1 MSNFIFVEGYF
12 CSLNRWYIKVNIP
25 KSFCNLISERD
36 FEESIEIDKSNIM
49 SFLII
54 DLSTQPGNLI
64 LKIKNNLFYKVLQK
78 DNHSNDILMLE
89 ILSLFK
95 KNKRKLEHISKIFVN
110 LGPGSFS
117 GIRGSIA
124 TSQGISLASKIH
136 IFGYSS
142 FQLLRSSYY
151 QKIKPYGFLIKINNN
166 YLFQLCEKVNK
177 FGIVQ
182 KFSKDMIIN
191 LLKKNII
198 VSSFNYSQ
206 NTDPEIL
213 KSQNFKLIK
222 VNYNKLELLYDNNL
236 LQKNFIKPLYV

>member
-1 MSNFIFVEGYF
+1 
-12 CSLNRWYIKVNIP
+12 
-25 KSFCNLISERD
+25 
-36 FEESIEIDKSNIM
+36 
-49 SFLII
+49 
-54 DLSTQPGNLI
+54 
-64 LKIKNNLFYKVLQK
+64 
-78 DNHSNDILMLE
+78 MLE

-95 KNKRKLEHISKIFVN
+95 KNKRKLDNVSKIFVN

-151 QKIKPYGFLIKINNN
+151 QKTKPYGFLIKINNN
-166 YLFQLCEKVNK
+166 YLFQLYEKVNK
-177 FGIVQ
+177 FGIV
-182 KFSKDMIIN
+182 KKLSRDMIIN

-198 VSSFNYSQ
+198 VSSLNYSQ
-206 NTDPEIL
+206 NTDLEIL

-222 VNYNKLELLYDNNL
+222 VNYNKLELLYSNNL

>member
-1 MSNFIFVEGYF
+1 
-12 CSLNRWYIKVNIP
+12 
-25 KSFCNLISERD
+25 
-36 FEESIEIDKSNIM
+36 M

-166 YLFQLCEKVNK
+166 YLFQLYEKVNK
-177 FGIVQ
+177 LGIVQ
-182 KFSKDMIIN
+182 KFSRDMIIN

-198 VSSFNYSQ
+198 VSSFNYLQ

-222 VNYNKLELLYDNNL
+222 VNYNKLELLYNNNL

>member
-1 MSNFIFVEGYF
+1 
-12 CSLNRWYIKVNIP
+12 
-25 KSFCNLISERD
+25 
-36 FEESIEIDKSNIM
+36 M

-142 FQLLRSSYY
+142 FQLLRSNYY

-166 YLFQLCEKVNK
+166 YLFQLYGKVNK

-182 KFSKDMIIN
+182 KLSRDTIITI
-191 LLKKNII
+191 LKKNII
-198 VSSFNYSQ
+198 VSSLNYSQ

-236 LQKNFIKPLYV
+236 LQKKFIEPLYV

>member
-1 MSNFIFVEGYF
+1 
-12 CSLNRWYIKVNIP
+12 
-25 KSFCNLISERD
+25 
-36 FEESIEIDKSNIM
+36 M

-124 TSQGISLASKIH
+124 TSQGISLASKTH

-142 FQLLRSSYY
+142 FQLLRSNYY

-166 YLFQLCEKVNK
+166 YLFQLYGKVNK

-182 KFSKDMIIN
+182 KLSRDTIITI
-191 LLKKNII
+191 LKKNII
-198 VSSFNYSQ
+198 VSSLNYSQ
-206 NTDPEIL
+206 NMDPEIL

-236 LQKNFIKPLYV
+236 LQKKFIEPLYV

>member
-1 MSNFIFVEGYF
+1 
-12 CSLNRWYIKVNIP
+12 
-25 KSFCNLISERD
+25 
-36 FEESIEIDKSNIM
+36 M

-166 YLFQLCEKVNK
+166 YLFQLYEKETH
-177 FGIVQ
+177 IC
-182 KFSKDMIIN
+182 
-191 LLKKNII
+191 
-198 VSSFNYSQ
+198 
-206 NTDPEIL
+206 T
-213 KSQNFKLIK
+213 
-222 VNYNKLELLYDNNL
+222 
-236 LQKNFIKPLYV
+236 

>member
-1 MSNFIFVEGYF
+1 
-12 CSLNRWYIKVNIP
+12 
-25 KSFCNLISERD
+25 
-36 FEESIEIDKSNIM
+36 M

-124 TSQGISLASKIH
+124 TSQGISLASKTH

-142 FQLLRSSYY
+142 FQLLRSNYY

-166 YLFQLCEKVNK
+166 YLFQLYGKVNK

-182 KFSKDMIIN
+182 KLSRDTIITI
-191 LLKKNII
+191 LKKNII
-198 VSSFNYSQ
+198 VSSLNYSQ

-236 LQKNFIKPLYV
+236 LQKKFIEPLYV

>member
-1 MSNFIFVEGYF
+1 
-12 CSLNRWYIKVNIP
+12 
-25 KSFCNLISERD
+25 
-36 FEESIEIDKSNIM
+36 M

-95 KNKRKLEHISKIFVN
+95 KNKRKLDNVSKIFVN

-136 IFGYSS
+136 ILGYSS

-151 QKIKPYGFLIKINNN
+151 QKTKPYGFLIKINNN
-166 YLFQLCEKVNK
+166 YLFQLYEKVNK
-177 FGIVQ
+177 FGIV
-182 KFSKDMIIN
+182 KKLSRDMIIN

-198 VSSFNYSQ
+198 VSSLNYSQ
-206 NTDPEIL
+206 NMDLEIL

-222 VNYNKLELLYDNNL
+222 VNYNRLELLYNNKL
-236 LQKNFIKPLYV
+236 LQKKFIKPLYV

>member
-1 MSNFIFVEGYF
+1 
-12 CSLNRWYIKVNIP
+12 
-25 KSFCNLISERD
+25 
-36 FEESIEIDKSNIM
+36 M

-166 YLFQLCEKVNK
+166 YLFQLYEKVNK

>member
-1 MSNFIFVEGYF
+1 
-12 CSLNRWYIKVNIP
+12 
-25 KSFCNLISERD
+25 
-36 FEESIEIDKSNIM
+36 M

-166 YLFQLCEKVNK
+166 YLFQLYEKVNK

-206 NTDPEIL
+206 NTDPELL

-222 VNYNKLELLYDNNL
+222 VNYNKLELLYTNNL

>member
-1 MSNFIFVEGYF
+1 
-12 CSLNRWYIKVNIP
+12 
-25 KSFCNLISERD
+25 
-36 FEESIEIDKSNIM
+36 M

-124 TSQGISLASKIH
+124 TSQGISLASKTH

-151 QKIKPYGFLIKINNN
+151 QKTKPYGFLIKINNN
-166 YLFQLCEKVNK
+166 YLFQLYGKVNK

-182 KFSKDMIIN
+182 KLSRDTIITI
-191 LLKKNII
+191 LKKNII
-198 VSSFNYSQ
+198 VSSLNYSQ

-236 LQKNFIKPLYV
+236 LQKKFIEPLYV

>member
-1 MSNFIFVEGYF
+1 
-12 CSLNRWYIKVNIP
+12 
-25 KSFCNLISERD
+25 
-36 FEESIEIDKSNIM
+36 M

-151 QKIKPYGFLIKINNN
+151 QKTKPYGFLIKINNN
-166 YLFQLCEKVNK
+166 YLFQLYEKVNK
-177 FGIVQ
+177 FGIV
-182 KFSKDMIIN
+182 KKLSRDMIIN

-198 VSSFNYSQ
+198 VSSLNYSQ
-206 NTDPEIL
+206 NMDLEIL

-222 VNYNKLELLYDNNL
+222 VNYNRLELLYNNKL
-236 LQKNFIKPLYV
+236 LQKKFIKPLYV

>member
-1 MSNFIFVEGYF
+1 
-12 CSLNRWYIKVNIP
+12 
-25 KSFCNLISERD
+25 
-36 FEESIEIDKSNIM
+36 M

-95 KNKRKLEHISKIFVN
+95 KNKRKLDNVSKIFVN

-151 QKIKPYGFLIKINNN
+151 QKTKPYGFLIKINNN
-166 YLFQLCEKVNK
+166 YLFQLYEKVNK
-177 FGIVQ
+177 FGIV
-182 KFSKDMIIN
+182 KKLSRDMIIN

-198 VSSFNYSQ
+198 VSSLNYSQ
-206 NTDPEIL
+206 NTDLEIL

-222 VNYNKLELLYDNNL
+222 VNYDKLELLYNNNL
-236 LQKNFIKPLYV
+236 LQKKFIKPFYV

>member
-1 MSNFIFVEGYF
+1 
-12 CSLNRWYIKVNIP
+12 
-25 KSFCNLISERD
+25 
-36 FEESIEIDKSNIM
+36 M

-124 TSQGISLASKIH
+124 TSQGISLASKTH

-166 YLFQLCEKVNK
+166 YLFQLYGKVNK

-182 KFSKDMIIN
+182 KLSRDTIITI
-191 LLKKNII
+191 LKKNII
-198 VSSFNYSQ
+198 VSSLNYSQ

-236 LQKNFIKPLYV
+236 LQKKFIEPLYV

>member
-1 MSNFIFVEGYF
+1 
-12 CSLNRWYIKVNIP
+12 
-25 KSFCNLISERD
+25 
-36 FEESIEIDKSNIM
+36 M

-95 KNKRKLEHISKIFVN
+95 KNKRKLENISKIFVN

-124 TSQGISLASKIH
+124 TSKGISLASKIH

-142 FQLLRSSYY
+142 FQLLRFSYCE
-151 QKIKPYGFLIKINNN
+151 KTKPYGFLIKINNN
-166 YLFQLCEKVNK
+166 YLLQLYGKVNK

-182 KFSKDMIIN
+182 KLSRDTIIN
-191 LLKKNII
+191 ILKKNII
-198 VSSFNYSQ
+198 VSSLNYSQ
-206 NTDPEIL
+206 NMDPEIL

-236 LQKNFIKPLYV
+236 LQKKFIEPLYV

>member
-1 MSNFIFVEGYF
+1 
-12 CSLNRWYIKVNIP
+12 
-25 KSFCNLISERD
+25 
-36 FEESIEIDKSNIM
+36 M

-95 KNKRKLEHISKIFVN
+95 KNKRKLDNVSKIFVN

-151 QKIKPYGFLIKINNN
+151 QKTKPYGFLIKINNN
-166 YLFQLCEKVNK
+166 YLFQLYEKVNK

-182 KFSKDMIIN
+182 KLSRDMIIN

-198 VSSFNYSQ
+198 VSSLNYSQ
-206 NTDPEIL
+206 NTDLEIL

-222 VNYNKLELLYDNNL
+222 VNYNRLELLYDNNL
-236 LQKNFIKPLYV
+236 LQKKFIKPLYV

>member
-1 MSNFIFVEGYF
+1 
-12 CSLNRWYIKVNIP
+12 
-25 KSFCNLISERD
+25 
-36 FEESIEIDKSNIM
+36 M

-95 KNKRKLEHISKIFVN
+95 KNKRKLDNVSKIFVN

-124 TSQGISLASKIH
+124 TSQGISLASKTH

-142 FQLLRSSYY
+142 FQLLRSNYY

-166 YLFQLCEKVNK
+166 YLFQLYGKVNK

-182 KFSKDMIIN
+182 KLSRDTIITI
-191 LLKKNII
+191 LKKNII
-198 VSSFNYSQ
+198 VSSLNYSQ

-236 LQKNFIKPLYV
+236 LQKKFIEPLYV

>member
-1 MSNFIFVEGYF
+1 
-12 CSLNRWYIKVNIP
+12 
-25 KSFCNLISERD
+25 
-36 FEESIEIDKSNIM
+36 M

-54 DLSTQPGNLI
+54 DLSIQPGNLI

-95 KNKRKLEHISKIFVN
+95 KNKRKLDNVSKIFVN

-151 QKIKPYGFLIKINNN
+151 QKTKPYGFLIKINNN
-166 YLFQLCEKVNK
+166 YLFQLYEKVNK
-177 FGIVQ
+177 FGIV
-182 KFSKDMIIN
+182 KKLSRDMIIN

-198 VSSFNYSQ
+198 VSSLNYSQ
-206 NTDPEIL
+206 NTDLEIL

-222 VNYNKLELLYDNNL
+222 VNYNRLELLYDNNL
-236 LQKNFIKPLYV
+236 LQKKFIKPLYV

>member
-1 MSNFIFVEGYF
+1 
-12 CSLNRWYIKVNIP
+12 
-25 KSFCNLISERD
+25 
-36 FEESIEIDKSNIM
+36 M

-166 YLFQLCEKVNK
+166 YLFQLYEKVNK

-182 KFSKDMIIN
+182 KFSRDMIIN

-198 VSSFNYSQ
+198 VSSLNYSQ
-206 NTDPEIL
+206 NMDLEIL

-222 VNYNKLELLYDNNL
+222 VNYNRLELLYDNNL
-236 LQKNFIKPLYV
+236 LQKKFIKPLYV

>member
-1 MSNFIFVEGYF
+1 
-12 CSLNRWYIKVNIP
+12 
-25 KSFCNLISERD
+25 
-36 FEESIEIDKSNIM
+36 M

-95 KNKRKLEHISKIFVN
+95 KNKRKLDNVSKIFVN

-151 QKIKPYGFLIKINNN
+151 QKTKPYGFLIKINNN
-166 YLFQLCEKVNK
+166 YLFQLYEKVNK
-177 FGIVQ
+177 FGIV
-182 KFSKDMIIN
+182 KKLSRDMIIN

-198 VSSFNYSQ
+198 VSSLNYSQ
-206 NTDPEIL
+206 NTDLEIL

-222 VNYNKLELLYDNNL
+222 VNYNRLELLYDNNL
-236 LQKNFIKPLYV
+236 LQKKFIKPLYV

>member
-1 MSNFIFVEGYF
+1 
-12 CSLNRWYIKVNIP
+12 
-25 KSFCNLISERD
+25 
-36 FEESIEIDKSNIM
+36 M

-95 KNKRKLEHISKIFVN
+95 KNKRKINDISKIFVN

-166 YLFQLCEKVNK
+166 YLFQLYEKVNK
-177 FGIVQ
+177 FGIV
-182 KFSKDMIIN
+182 KKLSKDMVIN
-191 LLKKNII
+191 ILKKNII

-206 NTDPEIL
+206 NADSKIL
-213 KSQNFKLIK
+213 QSKNFKLIK
-222 VNYNKLELLYDNNL
+222 VNYNKLELLYNNNL
-236 LQKNFIKPLYV
+236 LQKKFIKPLYV

>member
-1 MSNFIFVEGYF
+1 
-12 CSLNRWYIKVNIP
+12 
-25 KSFCNLISERD
+25 
-36 FEESIEIDKSNIM
+36 M

-95 KNKRKLEHISKIFVN
+95 KNKRKLDNVSKIFVN

-124 TSQGISLASKIH
+124 TSQGISLASKVNV
-136 IFGYSS
+136 FGYSS
-142 FQLLRSSYY
+142 FQLLSSSYY
-151 QKIKPYGFLIKINNN
+151 QKIQPYGFLIKMNNN
-166 YLFQLCEKVNK
+166 YLLQLYEKVNK
-177 FGIVQ
+177 FGIV
-182 KFSKDMIIN
+182 KKLSRDMVIN
-191 LLKKNII
+191 ILKKNII

-213 KSQNFKLIK
+213 QSKNFKLIK
-222 VNYNKLELLYDNNL
+222 VNYNKLELLYNNNL
-236 LQKNFIKPLYV
+236 LQKKFIKPLYV

>member
-1 MSNFIFVEGYF
+1 
-12 CSLNRWYIKVNIP
+12 
-25 KSFCNLISERD
+25 
-36 FEESIEIDKSNIM
+36 M

-54 DLSTQPGNLI
+54 DLSIQPGNLI

-166 YLFQLCEKVNK
+166 YLFQLYEKVNK

-182 KFSKDMIIN
+182 KFSRDMIIN

-198 VSSFNYSQ
+198 VSSFSYSQ
-206 NTDPEIL
+206 NIDPEIL

>member
-1 MSNFIFVEGYF
+1 
-12 CSLNRWYIKVNIP
+12 
-25 KSFCNLISERD
+25 
-36 FEESIEIDKSNIM
+36 M

-124 TSQGISLASKIH
+124 TSQGISLASKTH

-142 FQLLRSSYY
+142 FQLLRSNYY

-166 YLFQLCEKVNK
+166 YLFQLYGKVNK

-182 KFSKDMIIN
+182 KLSRDTIITI
-191 LLKKNII
+191 LKKNII
-198 VSSFNYSQ
+198 VSSLNYSQ
-206 NTDPEIL
+206 NVDPEIL

-236 LQKNFIKPLYV
+236 LQKKFIEPLYV

>member
-1 MSNFIFVEGYF
+1 
-12 CSLNRWYIKVNIP
+12 
-25 KSFCNLISERD
+25 
-36 FEESIEIDKSNIM
+36 M

-151 QKIKPYGFLIKINNN
+151 QKTKPYGFLIKINNN
-166 YLFQLCEKVNK
+166 YLFQLYGKVNK

-182 KFSKDMIIN
+182 KLSRDTIITI
-191 LLKKNII
+191 LKKNII
-198 VSSFNYSQ
+198 VSSLNYSQ

-236 LQKNFIKPLYV
+236 LQKKFIEPLYV

>member
-1 MSNFIFVEGYF
+1 
-12 CSLNRWYIKVNIP
+12 
-25 KSFCNLISERD
+25 
-36 FEESIEIDKSNIM
+36 M

-54 DLSTQPGNLI
+54 DLSIQPGNLI

-166 YLFQLCEKVNK
+166 YLFQLYEKVNK

-182 KFSKDMIIN
+182 KFSRDMIIN

-206 NTDPEIL
+206 NIEPEIL

-236 LQKNFIKPLYV
+236 LQKKFIKPLYI

>member
-1 MSNFIFVEGYF
+1 
-12 CSLNRWYIKVNIP
+12 
-25 KSFCNLISERD
+25 
-36 FEESIEIDKSNIM
+36 M

-136 IFGYSS
+136 ILGYSS

-151 QKIKPYGFLIKINNN
+151 QKTKPYGFLIKINNN
-166 YLFQLCEKVNK
+166 YLFQLYGKVNK

-182 KFSKDMIIN
+182 KLSRDTIITI
-191 LLKKNII
+191 LKKNII
-198 VSSFNYSQ
+198 VSSLNYSQ

-236 LQKNFIKPLYV
+236 LQKKFIEPLYV

>member
-1 MSNFIFVEGYF
+1 
-12 CSLNRWYIKVNIP
+12 
-25 KSFCNLISERD
+25 
-36 FEESIEIDKSNIM
+36 M

-124 TSQGISLASKIH
+124 TSQGISLASKTH

-151 QKIKPYGFLIKINNN
+151 QKTKPYGFLIKINNN
-166 YLFQLCEKVNK
+166 YLLQLYGKVNK

-182 KFSKDMIIN
+182 KLSRDTIITI
-191 LLKKNII
+191 LKKNII
-198 VSSFNYSQ
+198 VSSLNYSQ

-236 LQKNFIKPLYV
+236 LQKKFIEPLYV

>member
-1 MSNFIFVEGYF
+1 
-12 CSLNRWYIKVNIP
+12 
-25 KSFCNLISERD
+25 
-36 FEESIEIDKSNIM
+36 M

-166 YLFQLCEKVNK
+166 YLFQLYEKVNK

-182 KFSKDMIIN
+182 KFSRDMIIN

-198 VSSFNYSQ
+198 VTSFNYSQ
-206 NTDPEIL
+206 NIDPEIL

>member
-1 MSNFIFVEGYF
+1 
-12 CSLNRWYIKVNIP
+12 
-25 KSFCNLISERD
+25 
-36 FEESIEIDKSNIM
+36 M

-54 DLSTQPGNLI
+54 DLSIQPGNLI

-95 KNKRKLEHISKIFVN
+95 KNKRKLENISKIFVN

-142 FQLLRSSYY
+142 FQLLCSSYCE
-151 QKIKPYGFLIKINNN
+151 KTKPYGFLIKINNN
-166 YLFQLCEKVNK
+166 YLLQLYGKVNK

-182 KFSKDMIIN
+182 KLSRDMIIN
-191 LLKKNII
+191 ILKKNII
-198 VSSFNYSQ
+198 VSSLNYSQ

-222 VNYNKLELLYDNNL
+222 VNYNKMELLYDNNL
-236 LQKNFIKPLYV
+236 LQKKFIKPLYV

>member
-1 MSNFIFVEGYF
+1 
-12 CSLNRWYIKVNIP
+12 
-25 KSFCNLISERD
+25 
-36 FEESIEIDKSNIM
+36 M

>member
-1 MSNFIFVEGYF
+1 
-12 CSLNRWYIKVNIP
+12 
-25 KSFCNLISERD
+25 
-36 FEESIEIDKSNIM
+36 M

-95 KNKRKLEHISKIFVN
+95 KNKRKLDNVSKIFVN

-136 IFGYSS
+136 ILGYSS

-151 QKIKPYGFLIKINNN
+151 QKTKPYGFLIKINNN
-166 YLFQLCEKVNK
+166 YLFQLYEKVNK
-177 FGIVQ
+177 FGIV
-182 KFSKDMIIN
+182 KKLSRDMIIN

-198 VSSFNYSQ
+198 VSSLNYSQ
-206 NTDPEIL
+206 NMDLEIL

-222 VNYNKLELLYDNNL
+222 VN
-236 LQKNFIKPLYV
+236 

>member
-1 MSNFIFVEGYF
+1 
-12 CSLNRWYIKVNIP
+12 
-25 KSFCNLISERD
+25 
-36 FEESIEIDKSNIM
+36 M

-54 DLSTQPGNLI
+54 DLSIQPGNLI

-166 YLFQLCEKVNK
+166 YLFQLYEKVNK
-177 FGIVQ
+177 FGIV
-182 KFSKDMIIN
+182 KKLSRDMIIN

-198 VSSFNYSQ
+198 VTSFNYLQ
-206 NTDPEIL
+206 NIDPEIL